1 MTRTNILSMVRGHCF
16 ESWGFNLLTTR
27 GGFYYWKDLPR
38 RRLSYRHMQGTCP
51 KWLSWEWGLCTGS
64 TDSHT
69 TLCTPEEAGLPSPSA
84 ELSTCFTAPSPTA
97 FFSWDKEQ
105 QDRKKAATAWANCLS
120 NLGKASFKTWH
131 SSWMSHSLLH
141 TVLRGEAKGSSQAW
155 LALGGAWSC
164 SDHSWVSHPLSHLLS
179 GVAEQ
184 PHAVPFL
191 HCPQKLPWSWLP
203 E

>member
-1 MTRTNILSMVRGHCF
+1 
-16 ESWGFNLLTTR
+16 
-27 GGFYYWKDLPR
+27 
-38 RRLSYRHMQGTCP
+38 MQGTCP
-51 KWLSWEWGLCTGS
+51 RWLSWELGCAQGPLT
-64 TDSHT
+64 HT
-69 TLCTPEEAGLPSPSA
+69 PHSAPRKKLALPSPSA

-105 QDRKKAATAWANCLS
+105 QDRKKAAIAQANCLS

-179 GVAEQ
+179 GGAEQ

-191 HCPQKLPWSWLP
+191 RCPWKLPWSWLLEQQKP
-203 E
+203 ADL